1 MHYQKLILDWYDANA
16 RELPWRSDPTP
27 YHILVSEFMLQQ
39 TQVDT
44 VLPYYLRFIETLPNL
59 EALVN
64 AEEQAVLKLWEGLGY
79 YRRALS
85 LHRSARFIVEKFQG
99 NVPSEFNDLVKLPG
113 VGPYTAAAIASIAF
127 NKPVAAVD
135 GNIRRVY
142 ARLYAVDGALEEKA
156 TEARLQELATRTLSQ
171 ERPGDFNQ
179 ALMDLGATICTPR
192 NPRCGACPVS
202 RVCQAHQQGIETELP
217 RRKEKPK
224 VPHYVVTAAVIQEGD
239 KVLISQRAKGD
250 LLGGMWEFPGGKLEE
265 SDLSL
270 QDGLK
275 REIMEEL
282 GVLIDVGEAFG
293 VYKHAYT
300 HYKITLHAFLS
311 CLAKGESLLSPHRE
325 PECETYC
332 WVLPE
337 ALAQYPMG
345 KVDRLIAVKLNK
357 SFDKDRTEPGMSR

>member
-1 MHYQKLILDWYDANA
+1 MLVQKLLLTWYDTNA
-16 RELPWRSDPTP
+16 RVLPWRSHPAP
-27 YHILVSEFMLQQ
+27 YHVLVSEFMLQQ

-44 VLPYYLRFIETLPNL
+44 VLPYYLRFIEAWPSVEVL
-59 EALVN
+59 AN

-79 YRRALS
+79 YRRALN
-85 LHRSARFIVEKFQG
+85 LHRSARLIVENFHGK
-99 NVPSEFNDLVKLPG
+99 VPSEYDDLLKLPG
-113 VGPYTAAAIASIAF
+113 VGPYTTAAIASIAF
-127 NKPVAAVD
+127 DKPVAAVD

-142 ARLYAVDGALEEKA
+142 ARLFAVEGELEEKA
-156 TEARLQELATRTLSQ
+156 TEARLQELAAETLSQ

-192 NPRCGACPVS
+192 KPLCNLCPLLQL
-202 RVCQAHQQGIETELP
+202 CQAYQLGIADDLP
-217 RRKEKPK
+217 KRKEKLK
-224 VPHYVVTAAVIQEGD
+224 VPHYVVTAAVIQEND
-239 KVLISQRAKGD
+239 KVLITQRAKGD

-265 SDLSL
+265 SDTSL

-282 GVLIDVGEAFG
+282 GVLINVGEAFG

-311 CLAKGESLLSPHRE
+311 GLHAGELLTEPHGE
-325 PECETYC
+325 PECETYK

-337 ALAQYPMG
+337 DLAQYPMG
-345 KVDRLIAVKLNK
+345 KVDRMIAKNLIMKVYQ
-357 SFDKDRTEPGMSR
+357 DKK